1 MATNFRQALNKSSGV
16 LFGLPRS
23 ASIESIFLHVQERL
37 PQFAAE
43 NQGGGI
49 TNENGLTHR
58 LVHVLSLNHK
68 LPYFFDK
75 EFMEDETK
83 GNSARSD
90 FAVLTNQP
98 VWIHTTLYS
107 DRSRI
112 LTFEAKRLAN
122 LGAARER
129 EYLEGRIDSKGNF
142 VNSGGVERFKNETH
156 GNGLSQSGIIGYI
169 QEQDFQYWEGR
180 IKEWTNNLISRSP
193 VRDEVWDEGDH
204 LIASHSGLP
213 DYKYYQSNC
222 LKAKGSATI
231 QLHHFWVSLVNNS
244 WINY

>member
-23 ASIESIFLHVQERL
+23 TSIESIFLHIQERL

-43 NQGGGI
+43 NRSGGI
-49 TNENGLTHR
+49 TNENGLTQR
-58 LVHVLSLNHK
+58 LVQVLSLSHK
-68 LPYFFDK
+68 FPFFFDK

-98 VWIHTTLYS
+98 VRIHTTLYS

-122 LGAARER
+122 LGAARAR
-129 EYLEGRIDSKGNF
+129 EYLEGRYEDGKFI
-142 VNSGGVERFKNETH
+142 NSGGVERFKNETH
-156 GNGLSQSGIIGYI
+156 GKGLSQSGIIAYI
-169 QEQDFQYWEGR
+169 QEQDFVYWEKC
-180 IKEWTNNLISRSP
+180 ISDWTNDLISRSR

-204 LIASHSGLP
+204 LNASHSGLP
-213 DYKYYQSNC
+213 DYKYYQSTC
-222 LKAKGSATI
+222 LKAKGSVTI
-231 QLHHFWVSLVNNS
+231 QLHHFWVSLV
-244 WINY
+244 